1 MLAKRYDWPPM
12 LLNELPA
19 KLNPQK
25 LCQTAPVGGLRLVGN
40 IPLGKLPNLDEVL
53 KEQAAT
59 EVAVSVV
66 FSMDSE
72 GYCCVAG
79 ELAVDLQL
87 ICQRCMQPMEQP
99 IRATFLVS
107 PVVSDAQADRLPSR
121 YEPLLVTDGEIV
133 VAQWIAEELYLALP
147 FVPRHDFK
155 CVSHETFNDN
165 I

>member
-1 MLAKRYDWPPM
+1 M

-19 KLNPQK
+19 TLNPQK
-25 LCQTAPVGGLRLVGN
+25 LCQTAPVGGLRLVGH
-40 IPLGKLPNLDEVL
+40 IPLGKLPNLDEAL
-53 KEQAAT
+53 KEQVAT
-59 EVAVSVV
+59 EVAVLAV

-72 GYCCVAG
+72 GYGSIAG
-79 ELAVDLQL
+79 DLSVDLVL
-87 ICQRCMQPMEQP
+87 ICQRCMQPMDQS

-133 VAQWIAEELYLALP
+133 VTQWIAEELYLALP